1 MSKVI
6 GVTVGTTLS
15 ASSVANALKGKVSGS
30 AVAMTDVSPLEH
42 NIGVKLASKNLLD
55 LSKFTSGT
63 QWNGTESVPTCSIDY
78 ASGIVTAKS
87 NNFAF
92 CSIVNTNYLCEFFLN
107 HQGKTFTFY
116 HENWKSDA
124 RASVVIR
131 GSRTGG
137 SSVFESQ
144 YDYAGKGYHTFTL
157 PTDFTAIT
165 SVEIRF
171 NQKTAGY
178 VDNTTTFSE
187 FQLELGET
195 ATAYTPFVDLDSV
208 TLKTFG
214 ENLWDEEWRNGTYN
228 ATTGAFEARNDI
240 VANANPIMVK
250 EGEVYAVNVG
260 NINVFGYLADGTLKY
275 PNTSS
280 KGNYSTITITSG
292 IKYINFRFGSAYGNA
307 YKNDICVRK
316 ENAERNALYVP
327 YEGKTYNGTVESVTS
342 IYPSTTIVTDT
353 AGVTIEAEYNR
364 DINKAFAEL
373 LAKIGG

>member
-42 NIGVKLASKNLLD
+42 NIGVKVSSKNLC
-55 LSKFTSGT
+55 
-63 QWNGTESVPTCSIDY
+63 PTT
-78 ASGIVTAKS
+78 ASLVEVQAPI
-87 NNFAF
+87 
-92 CSIVNTNYLCEFFLN
+92 
-107 HQGKTFTFY
+107 
-116 HENWKSDA
+116 
-124 RASVVIR
+124 
-131 GSRTGG
+131 
-137 SSVFESQ
+137 
-144 YDYAGKGYHTFTL
+144 YAGDTETTFHFGYAITL
-157 PTDFTAIT
+157 PAGTYTVSAQRVRPTTIDTVKDRYIYCVKNTDTNFFRLGDMETGLKSKTYTIADG
-165 SVEIRF
+165 EILYIYNGYDGRSYGDLE
-171 NQKTAGY
+171 KTAMAFAEY
-178 VDNTTTFSE
+178 DM
-187 FQLELGET
+187 QIELGTT